1 MSNIIESEI
10 LTQPC
15 ASVSIWGNL
24 WSIHAID
31 GQRLKVLFVEDD
43 AIARGCIGPRLSEIA
58 GIKRK
63 IHYYPGKISGT
74 SFNQACYDCR
84 LELVCWYLFFVFQLC
99 LLLSETGGLKN
110 PGGLVE
116 VLLGDAHYLVHNHS
130 SVEIVNFYTSLEQMI
145 LISNDSSV
153 LTSLAGVIVTRSS
166 GGVNNTSLDRIEINF
181 LSKVTFKDPVR
192 TQRMR
197 SKNAAKD
204 NFPEN

>member
-1 MSNIIESEI
+1 M
-10 LTQPC
+10 
-15 ASVSIWGNL
+15 
-24 WSIHAID
+24 
-31 GQRLKVLFVEDD
+31 
-43 AIARGCIGPRLSEIA
+43 
-58 GIKRK
+58 
-63 IHYYPGKISGT
+63 
-74 SFNQACYDCR
+74 
-84 LELVCWYLFFVFQLC
+84 FQLC

-116 VLLGDAHYLVHNHS
+116 VLLGDAHHLVHNHS